1 MIERLRRIGKVK
13 TTFIVA
19 FIAFV
24 FAYYYF
30 IKRKEKLH
38 SRKVEIQGALRQ
50 EQIQINKES
59 SSAKL
64 ATEDVPSGE
73 QVVLKNELVSSEIEK
88 PGMAAVTP
96 SIATDITKRIQFKDT
111 TKTDQITDTAKK
123 IQVESSNDYDDLF
136 TMENIALELP
146 VRSAVHALNMK
157 LLRDMLLK
165 KLTAKLGKH
174 VAKK

>member
-1 MIERLRRIGKVK
+1 MCGRFKIWVLVAVLLQPITSDDTTENKLMDSTKNVIATNVKFISTPEITKNIE
-13 TTFIVA
+13 
-19 FIAFV
+19 
-24 FAYYYF
+24 
-30 IKRKEKLH
+30 
-38 SRKVEIQGALRQ
+38 
-50 EQIQINKES
+50 
-59 SSAKL
+59 
-64 ATEDVPSGE
+64 
-73 QVVLKNELVSSEIEK
+73 
-88 PGMAAVTP
+88 
-96 SIATDITKRIQFKDT
+96 ATDITKRIQFKDT